1 MVRLIE
7 GDLIVAV
14 LSDKYLRSPFCM
26 YELFGIF
33 RRCRDQAERFLAH
46 VIPIVLPDA
55 KIASAVDRL
64 TYAAFWKQERDKL
77 YQAIHGLDDPAYVGE
92 EIFKEY
98 RLVDE
103 FAHNVADML
112 AYLNDKLMPRDLAR
126 MERDSFAD
134 LVRLSGKGGKP

>member
-1 MVRLIE
+1 
-7 GDLIVAV
+7 LIVAV

-33 RRCRDQAERFLAH
+33 RRCRDRSDEFLAH

-55 KIASAVDRL
+55 KIGRAVDRL
-64 TYAAFWKQERDKL
+64 KYAAFWKQERDEL
-77 YQAIHGLDDPAYVGE
+77 EQTIRGLDDVAYAGV
-92 EIFKEY
+92 EIIKEY